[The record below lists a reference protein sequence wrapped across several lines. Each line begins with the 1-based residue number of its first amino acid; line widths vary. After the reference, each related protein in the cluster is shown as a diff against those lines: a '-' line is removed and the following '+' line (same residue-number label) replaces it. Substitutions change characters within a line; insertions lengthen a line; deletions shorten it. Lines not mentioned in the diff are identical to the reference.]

1 MQRASRTGKGDSL
14 NATVELRDLRANITV
29 ETDLADMDDET
40 LESAAILAAMTHR
53 QTCSREAY
61 DRLTAINA
69 ERRRRANR

>member
-1 MQRASRTGKGDSL
+1 M
-14 NATVELRDLRANITV
+14 NATVELRDLRSKITV